1 MESNC
6 LNCGTELPLNFCSNC
21 GQKKYKRIDRK
32 YIWEEVQY
40 STVHMNKGFLYSIK
54 NILKNPGKTARIFI
68 DGNRVNHYK
77 PIALSFI
84 LAGISSFISFKLIG
98 LMEVMKDGMET
109 TDFAKTPIFEEY
121 LNFLQT
127 YNTFLILLMI
137 PLFALFTRW
146 AFKSWG
152 HNYYEHVVM
161 NSYILSYYII
171 LNIIVVYPLMYLFS
185 GNAGF
190 VMTISQLAMLAFLF
204 ILPYF
209 FKNFYADRAFKNIL
223 LRLLVFFGLTILMFI
238 VLIIIAILIG
248 IVYAILNPDAMKDFA
263 PPKPVAQ
270 MIALN
275 TIYFKFY

>member
-1 MESNC
+1 METTC
-6 LNCGTELPLNFCSNC
+6 LNCNTEIVQNFCPSC

-40 STVHMNKGFLYSIK
+40 TTVHMNKGFLYSIK

-77 PIALSFI
+77 PIALSFV

-98 LMEVMKDGMET
+98 LMNVMKDGLMT
-109 TDFAKTPIFEEY
+109 SDLAKTPIFEEY

-161 NSYILSYYII
+161 NAYILSYYTI
-171 LNIIVVYPLMYLFS
+171 LNILIVYPLMYLFREDS
-185 GNAGF
+185 GI
-190 VMTISQLAMLAFLF
+190 VMTISSVAMLSFLI

-223 LRLLVFFGLTILMFI
+223 LRLLLFFGLTILMLI
-238 VLIIIAILIG
+238 VLIIIAILVG

-270 MIALN
+270 LILHS
-275 TIYFKFY
+275 TTYLKL